1 MPHVTNAPVL
11 DRAEPDSGWVAE
23 FERALRARQDIDLR
37 AFLPAPTTPAF
48 VPTLVELVRIDI
60 ERRWERGTP
69 KPVEEYLEKYPELL
83 GTDSLAALA
92 FEEYRARVR
101 ANKSVP
107 PDPDRDLL
115 ATMRQSVRPIACGGA
130 TLDGWVESLGGD
142 ANGAVNDLW
151 NADPVSVAEWEKG
164 IAALP
169 AVGDTFLRFRLVE
182 ELGRGAFGSVYLAIQ
197 AELGGRPV
205 ALKIGTGLFPESQ
218 TLAQLQHTNIV
229 PIYSLHRSKHLQ
241 AVCMPFFGRTT
252 LAHVLTDIRGQAV
265 FPSSGHAL
273 VSTLHLHAASTMP
286 ERPSTMATPT
296 PEPPSVTPRPA
307 EGPGPAA
314 RALLARLSYSDAVV
328 WVGAQ
333 LAAGLAHAHERG
345 IVHRDLKPANVL
357 LTDDGVPM
365 ILDFN
370 LAEDTKLRRHAGAA
384 AVGGTLPYMS
394 PEQLATF
401 NDKWCTVDAR
411 SDLYS
416 LGVVLCELLT
426 GRRPFADTVRGP
438 MKVVVAQMLE
448 ARLAGAGSARSA
460 NPAVPHG
467 VDAIIRK
474 CLAPNPFDRYASA
487 RDLQEDLERHL
498 NHQPLKHVRVRS
510 WKERLRKW
518 AARHPR
524 LSSSTSVAGIALV
537 LITALTLTADYA
549 RERNR
554 TYRAAEIYREHGTE
568 FRAVQTF
575 LDDRNRS
582 LPTLDE
588 GLEKC
593 RGLLGRYGVSE
604 DGTDDDWEKTA
615 SVRYLSESERRALRE
630 DLGEVFYLMARV
642 AYQMAAGTDD
652 PVVRAECVSRATE
665 WNARAEKFAVDRIP
679 RALLEQRADLARL
692 LGERSAENIFRE
704 RATKTAPEA
713 ARDLYLLGC
722 WYAQLGRHKDALPV
736 LRKATQTDPE
746 LFSAWF
752 VRGTCHL
759 ALEQNEMAALCFGS
773 CVALNR
779 RFAPAWLNRGLA
791 YNRLRFFDQATE
803 DYDQSLRLDPKLT
816 EAHLQRSRAKEAL
829 GDLRAAIA
837 DLTAALETGAAPT
850 RVYFFRAHLRDRVGD
865 RKGAAADR
873 AEGLKQTPA
882 DELSWVARAENRLDK
897 PAEALEDVE
906 QALRLNPSSIFA
918 MQLKAHILSERLNR
932 AAEAIP
938 VLDRAVEM
946 YPDYVPARAGRG
958 VLLAR
963 DRKRAN
969 AIRDAEEA
977 LLRDTKG
984 PNLYQVACIYALTS
998 RDEPGDRLK
1007 ALELLNS
1014 GLRSG
1019 FGLDL
1024 VDTDTDLDPIRKD
1037 PAFERI
1043 VTEARSL
1050 HRSAPR

>member
-1 MPHVTNAPVL
+1 MPQVTNAPVL

-23 FERALRARQDIDLR
+23 FERALCRRPDVDLR

-101 ANKSVP
+101 ANKPVP
-107 PDPDRDLL
+107 PDADRDLL
-115 ATMRQSVRPIACGGA
+115 TTMRQSVQPLARGRD
-130 TLDGWVESLGGD
+130 TLDEWMESLSGD
-142 ANGAVNDLW
+142 ANEAVSELR
-151 NADPVSVAEWEKG
+151 NADPVSVTEWEKG
-164 IAALP
+164 IASLP

-205 ALKIGTGLFPESQ
+205 ALKVGTGLFPESQ
-218 TLAQLQHTNIV
+218 TLAQLQHTNVV
-229 PIYSLHRSKHLQ
+229 PIYSLHRSRHLQ

-273 VSTLHLHAASTMP
+273 VSTLQLHGASTTP
-286 ERPSTMATPT
+286 ERSDTITTPV
-296 PEPPSVTPRPA
+296 PRSVAPKVS
-307 EGPGPAA
+307 EEPGPAA
-314 RALLARLSYSDAVV
+314 KALLARLSYPDAVV

-394 PEQLATF
+394 PEQLASF
-401 NDKWCTVDAR
+401 SDEPCSVDAR

-416 LGVVLCELLT
+416 LGVVLFELLT
-426 GRRPFADTVRGP
+426 GWRPFADTGRGP
-438 MKVVVAQMLE
+438 MKVVVAKMLE
-448 ARLAGAGSARSA
+448 ARLAGAPSARSV

-467 VDAIIRK
+467 VEAIIRK
-474 CLAPNPFDRYASA
+474 CLAPNPFDRYATA

-518 AARHPR
+518 AVRHPR

-537 LITALTLTADYA
+537 LITLLTLSAGYA

-554 TYRAAEIYREHGTE
+554 TYRAAEIYRQHGTE

-582 LPTLDE
+582 LPALDE
-588 GLEKC
+588 GLGNC
-593 RGLLGRYGVSE
+593 RSLLGRYGVAE

-615 SVRYLSESERRALRE
+615 SVRYLSESERHGLRE

-642 AYQMAAGTDD
+642 AYQKAAGTDD
-652 PVVRAECVSRATE
+652 PVVRAECVSQAME
-665 WNARAEKFAVDRIP
+665 WNKRAEELTGGRIP
-679 RALLEQRADLARL
+679 RALLEQQADLARL
-692 LGERSAENIFRE
+692 VDERAVENDFRE

-736 LRKATQTDPE
+736 LRKATQIDPE

-773 CVALNR
+773 CVALNK

-791 YNRLRFFDQATE
+791 YNRLRFFDQAIE
-803 DYDQSLRLDPKLT
+803 DYDRALHLDPKLT

-829 GDLRAAIA
+829 GDLRGAIA

-850 RVYFFRAHLRDRVGD
+850 RVYFFRANLRDRVGD

-873 AEGLKQTPA
+873 TEGLKQTPA
-882 DELSWVARAENRLDK
+882 DELSWVARAENKLDK
-897 PAEALEDVE
+897 PADALDDVE
-906 QALRLNPSSIFA
+906 QALRLNPSCIFA
-918 MQLKAHILSERLNR
+918 MQLKAHILAERLNR
-932 AAEAIP
+932 PADAIP
-938 VLDRAVEM
+938 VLDRAIEFS
-946 YPDYVPARAGRG
+946 PDYVPARAGRG

-963 DRKRAN
+963 AGKRAS
-969 AIRDAEEA
+969 AIRDAEDA

-984 PNLYQVACIYALTS
+984 PNLYQMACIYALTS
-998 RDEPGDRLK
+998 REEAADRLK
-1007 ALELLNS
+1007 ALELLRS

-1024 VDTDTDLDPIRKD
+1024 VDTDVDLDPIRKD

-1043 VTEARSL
+1043 VAEARAL